1 MESLTI
7 SIFIIF
13 VGAMAAAFAFEALW
27 NAKEMPDDF
36 EDSEN
41 RRDL

>member
-1 MESLTI
+1 MEDITI

-13 VGAMAAAFAFEALW
+13 VGAMAVVFAF
-27 NAKEMPDDF
+27 D
-36 EDSEN
+36 DSEN